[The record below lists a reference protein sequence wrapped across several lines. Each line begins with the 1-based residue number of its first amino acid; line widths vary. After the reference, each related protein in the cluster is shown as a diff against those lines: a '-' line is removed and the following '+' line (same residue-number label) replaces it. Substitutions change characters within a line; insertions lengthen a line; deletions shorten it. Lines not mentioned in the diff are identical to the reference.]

1 MKKLQPTRLAG
12 AIAAIG
18 LLLAGGVAQAQQT
31 LKIGTLVVLEG
42 PLAAL
47 GQDANRGID
56 LALEEFKNGIA
67 GKKIEVIR
75 ESTNAKGDVAV
86 TKARKLLD
94 QDKVDLIVGPLSGGE
109 GLAIKELAKTI
120 PAKTFVNGTAA
131 AQETTLR
138 DPAPNFFSFSMDGA
152 QRVAG
157 LGNYVYDEK
166 KYRNVAVV
174 AEDYGFPYAQVAGF
188 VTEFCRKGGKVP
200 SRFWVPLGTKDYSTV
215 IARIPKDVDAVFVVL
230 GAADAV
236 NFLSQYYQAGGKAP
250 LIGGSITVDS
260 IVLNSR
266 GPFQQRV
273 VGIPSASSSA
283 DENEDP
289 KWKEFVRRYR
299 AKFPDALPAPSSMA
313 HGYYI
318 SMKAALLG
326 LEKAGGDV
334 SGNQDKLKAAL
345 RQLKF
350 ETPTGTYSLDQ
361 NRQVIADAFVT
372 EVAKRPDGSLYNKV
386 VKVSQQVNQTLGVP
400 REEFLAAGPAS
411 RDNPVCK

>member
-1 MKKLQPTRLAG
+1 MKKRQVTQLAG

-18 LLLAGGVAQAQQT
+18 MMLAGGPAHAQQT
-31 LKIGTLVVLEG
+31 LKIGTVVVLEG
-42 PLAAL
+42 ALAAL

-86 TKARKLLD
+86 TKMRKLLD
-94 QDKVDLIVGPLSGGE
+94 QDKVDLVVGPLSGGE

-120 PAKTFVNGTAA
+120 PGKTFVNGTAA
-131 AQETTLR
+131 AQDTTLR

-152 QRVAG
+152 QRIAG

-166 KYRNVAVV
+166 KYRNVAIV

-215 IARIPKDVDAVFVVL
+215 IARIPKDADAVFVVL

-236 NFLSQYYQAGGKAP
+236 NFLNQYYQAGGKAP

-273 VGIPSASSSA
+273 VGIPSASSTA
-283 DENEDP
+283 DENDDP
-289 KWKEFVRRYR
+289 KWKEFVSRYR
-299 AKFPDALPAPSSMA
+299 AKFPDGLPTPSSMA

-334 SGNQDKLKAAL
+334 SGNQEKLKTAL

-350 ETPTGTYSLDQ
+350 ETPTGMYSLDQ
-361 NRQVIADAFVT
+361 NRQAIGDVFVT
-372 EVAKRPDGSLYNKV
+372 EVVKRPDGSLFNKV
-386 VKVSQQVNQTLGVP
+386 IKVSSQVNQTLGVP

-411 RDNPVCK
+411 RENPVCK